1 MKPKNMNIKRYAL
14 MVPMLL
20 AGALS
25 LTECASAG
33 ISYSRLPLDTR
44 RFIELYFPAE
54 SCVSAARV
62 RDAGQPTY
70 EVLLDNGTHLGFDAQ
85 GRWTRV
91 ECRYSPVPAGIVPEP
106 ISGDL
111 AGRYPDAVVC
121 KIAWEY
127 GGYELSIGNGLDL
140 IYAADGTFICEERP

>member
-1 MKPKNMNIKRYAL
+1 MQKMRKIYYAL
-14 MVPMLL
+14 GACVAVA
-20 AGALS
+20 AGALYCVLGEMRIPCCWLPS
-25 LTECASAG
+25 CAKTFVA
-33 ISYSRLPLDTR
+33 T
-44 RFIELYFPAE
+44 YFPTAG
-54 SCVSAARV
+54 CVSAARV

-70 EVLLDNGTHLGFDAQ
+70 EVLLDNGAHLCFDAQ